1 MLIIGVIIF
10 SLSVSRKFVRPIIY
24 VIERIQRLA
33 NFDYKTSK
41 QTKLHDKSSGKLKRK
56 YRLYE
61 PVDESLDHL
70 SARLESNERQIQHA
84 QQLRDEWI
92 TGLSHDLKTPLS
104 SILGY
109 SAMLASKEYE
119 WSKEEIQSFVE
130 TMEEKAYYMD
140 ALIKDLTYTYQLK
153 NKAIT
158 LQKHQI
164 NVDQFLLGKQSPR
177 VKVEVAHNVT
187 VFADELA
194 LKRILDNLISNS
206 LQYTPDEKAIHV
218 HVTETKKETIF
229 TISDQGTGIPKE
241 KLDNLFER
249 YYRGTNTTTNTDGTG
264 LGLAITKQLIDLHNG
279 DISVKSSNEGTIFTI
294 RLPKG

>member
-1 MLIIGVIIF
+1 
-10 SLSVSRKFVRPIIY
+10 
-24 VIERIQRLA
+24 
-33 NFDYKTSK
+33 
-41 QTKLHDKSSGKLKRK
+41 
-56 YRLYE
+56 
-61 PVDESLDHL
+61 
-70 SARLESNERQIQHA
+70 
-84 QQLRDEWI
+84 
-92 TGLSHDLKTPLS
+92 
-104 SILGY
+104 
-109 SAMLASKEYE
+109 MLASKEYE

-158 LQKHQI
+158 LQKQQI

-218 HVTETKKETIF
+218 HVTETKKETII
-229 TISDQGTGIPKE
+229 TISDQGIGIPQE
-241 KLDNLFER
+241 KLENLFER
-249 YYRGTNTTTNTDGTG
+249 YYRGTNTTTNTAGTG

-279 DISVKSSNEGTIFTI
+279 DISVKSSNEGTIFMI